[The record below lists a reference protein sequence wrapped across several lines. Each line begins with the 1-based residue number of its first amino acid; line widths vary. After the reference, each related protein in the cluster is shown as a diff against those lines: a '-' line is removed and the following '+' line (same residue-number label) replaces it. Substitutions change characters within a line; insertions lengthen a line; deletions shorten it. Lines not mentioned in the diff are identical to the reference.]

1 MGARIIMYLILLL
14 LAAFAVVGISVILL
28 ILFAVKDDAEDT
40 EIENFNNKSE

>member
-1 MGARIIMYLILLL
+1 MGARIIMYIILLL